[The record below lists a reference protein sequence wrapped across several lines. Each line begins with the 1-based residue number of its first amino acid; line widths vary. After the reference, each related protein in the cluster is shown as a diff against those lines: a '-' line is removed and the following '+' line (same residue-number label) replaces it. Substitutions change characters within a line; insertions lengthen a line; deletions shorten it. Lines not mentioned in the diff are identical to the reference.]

1 MKNPNQKLLN
11 EFTFNM
17 IAFLEGARVVDKEKR
32 VIFLDGEFYHAE
44 IRFYLGKVAEFTA
57 KDRKSDEILYY
68 LHFEMTDFD
77 TIYHH
82 ISSLVHFLQGYRPGR
97 RLPVENVKKMDKQ
110 QMEPL
115 KILISCTSGMTSSYF
130 AWLMQAAAEKMSD
143 RIQVE
148 AADYMRLDGIHE
160 KYDYILLAP
169 QIAYKLEEF
178 RRKFGGN
185 RVMAINVTDFASRNV
200 DDVLEKILKIH
211 REVPEKN
218 FFRRLRKREKQ
229 CII

>member
-17 IAFLEGARVVDKEKR
+17 IAFLEGAKVVDKEKR

-44 IRFYLGKVAEFTA
+44 IRFYLGRVAEFTV

-68 LHFEMTDFD
+68 LHFEMMDYD

-82 ISSLVHFLQGYRPGR
+82 ISSFVHFLQGYRPGR
-97 RLPVENVKKMDKQ
+97 RLPVEKKDKQ

-148 AADYMRLDGIHE
+148 AADYMRLDEIHE

-169 QIAYKLEEF
+169 QIAYKLEELKK
-178 RRKFGGN
+178 KFGEN

-200 DDVLEKILKIH
+200 DGVLEKILRIH
-211 REVPEKN
+211 RGVPEKN
-218 FFRRLRKREKQ
+218 FFRRLRKKEKQ

>member
-17 IAFLEGARVVDKEKR
+17 IAFLEGAKVVDKEKR

-44 IRFYLGKVAEFTA
+44 IRFYLGRVAEFTV

-77 TIYHH
+77 TIYYH
-82 ISSLVHFLQGYRPGR
+82 ISSFIHFLQGYRPGR
-97 RLPVENVKKMDKQ
+97 RLPVEKVEKKDKQ
-110 QMEPL
+110 QIEPL
-115 KILISCTSGMTSSYF
+115 TILISCTSGMTSSYF
-130 AWLMQAAAEKMSD
+130 AWLMQKTASKISD

-169 QIAYKLEEF
+169 QITYKLEEF

-200 DDVLEKILKIH
+200 DGVLEKIMKIH

-218 FFRRLRKREKQ
+218 FFIRLRKREKQ